1 MKKITKL
8 GFLALTGLI
17 LFATSCKKDPS
28 AKIHN
33 TWKLENFE
41 SAEADSVAVAEII
54 NAGLNYTFT
63 KKGTYNY
70 SGAKTGSGTYE
81 INEAGT
87 SMTTTEDGK
96 TDMYQVMLT
105 ENNLQLTR
113 GKEIMKFTANK

>member
-1 MKKITKL
+1 
-8 GFLALTGLI
+8 
-17 LFATSCKKDPS
+17 
-28 AKIHN
+28 
-33 TWKLENFE
+33 
-41 SAEADSVAVAEII
+41 EADSVAVAEII

>member
-8 GFLALTGLI
+8 GFLALAGII

-33 TWKLENFE
+33 EWKLENFE
-41 SAEADSVAVAEII
+41 SAEADSVAVAKII
-54 NAGLNYTFT
+54 NDGLTFT
-63 KKGTYNY
+63 FSKKGTYNY

-87 SMTTTEDGK
+87 SLTTTEDGK
-96 TDMYQVMLT
+96 TDMYEVMLT
-105 ENNLQLTR
+105 DNNLQLTQ
-113 GKEIMKFTANK
+113 GKEIMKFTKTK